1 MSLGVIQ
8 KGDEYPDTSWLV
20 LSLGSSE
27 PVFAPTG
34 RDRTTR
40 QTAASEPKGVNAPED
55 MQLSAYGQG
64 SLVLGGT
71 IPES

>member
-1 MSLGVIQ
+1 M
-8 KGDEYPDTSWLV
+8 

-55 MQLSAYGQG
+55 MQLSAYGQR